1 MQEQQKYIIVKGAR
15 EHNLKNININ
25 IPKNQLVVI
34 TGVSGSGKS
43 SLAFN
48 TIYAEGRRR
57 YVESL
62 SAYARQFLGNSE
74 KPDVDSIDGL
84 SPAIS
89 IDQKTTSN
97 NPRSTVGTVTEI
109 YDYLRLLYARIG
121 TPYCKNGHGI
131 ISNQTLKEMIKQIQT
146 LKDET
151 KIEILSPV
159 ITSKK
164 GTHQDLLAQLKKE
177 NFLRVKID
185 NQIYTLDQEITLNKN
200 MRHDI
205 DIVIDRIVFI
215 NNEEIISRLHDGLEV
230 ALEQSN
236 GLVKVAINNTN
247 ETWLFS
253 QKYACKICGF
263 SLPNLEPRLFSFNA
277 PAGACF
283 ECKGVGVK
291 LEVDEDLIMPDMNLS
306 INQGGIEYYKNIV
319 NTTNLEWQKLKILC
333 HHYLIDI
340 DLPLNK
346 LSKEQIKIIMRG
358 SKEPITYSLTSVNG
372 RKYPNQ
378 DYIEGVA
385 TLIERRYIET
395 TSDLIR
401 EYYRKFMVQKTCLTC
416 KGSRLNEDVLSVK
429 IDTLLKN
436 KKQLLNISELTKL
449 DIEEALEAITNINL
463 LAHQQ
468 EIAKLVLVE
477 IKKRLNFLINVGLNY
492 LNLARNAQTLS
503 GGESQRIRLATQI
516 GAQLTG
522 VLYVLDEPSIGL
534 HQRDNNKL
542 IATLKTM
549 RDLGTTLLVVEHDED
564 TMLAADWLIDIGP
577 KAGIHGGQ
585 VTAEGTPET
594 VMENPNSITGQ
605 YLIGNKYIELPK
617 KRRSGN
623 GNLLEIKNATA
634 NNLNNLNAKFPLGKF
649 ICVTGVSGSGKSTLI
664 NEILYNDL
672 YKILNKKNQKPTSVI
687 KGYENVDKIIAISQE
702 PIGRT
707 PRSNPATYTSVF
719 DDIRDLFANSPEAKI
734 RGYTKSRF
742 SFNVPGGRCEK
753 CNGDGVLK
761 ISMHFLPD
769 VYVTCEICEGKR
781 YNSETLQVK
790 YKSKNIYDILEMPVE
805 IALDFFTNHPKIHKK
820 LTILEEV
827 GLGYI
832 KLGQQATQLSG
843 GEAQRIKLAAYLQ
856 KKATGKTVYIL
867 DEPTTGLHIDDINK
881 LIKVLNK
888 IVDNGDTVI
897 VIEHNLEVIK
907 VADYIIDLGPE
918 GGKYGGKII
927 ATGTPEQLI
936 EKKYSYTG
944 QFLKAIIIRD
954 LKREKK

>member
-1 MQEQQKYIIVKGAR
+1 MKEEQKYIIVKGAR
-15 EHNLKNININ
+15 EHNLKNINIT

-84 SPAIS
+84 APAIS

-109 YDYLRLLYARIG
+109 YDYLRLLYARVG
-121 TPYCKNGHGI
+121 TPYCKNGHGV
-131 ISNQTLKEMIKQIQT
+131 ISHQTLKEMIKQIKT
-146 LKDET
+146 LKDGT
-151 KIEILSPV
+151 KIEILSPIV
-159 ITSKK
+159 TSKK

-177 NFLRVKID
+177 NFLRVKI
-185 NQIYTLDQEITLNKN
+185 NNKIHTLDEEINLNKN
-200 MRHDI
+200 IRHDI
-205 DIVIDRIVFI
+205 DIVIDRIVFQ
-215 NNEEIISRLHDGLEV
+215 NNDEVISRVHDALEV
-230 ALEQSN
+230 ALEHSN
-236 GLVKVAINNTN
+236 GLAKVTINSND

-253 QKYACKICGF
+253 QKYACKVCGF

-277 PAGACF
+277 PAGACP
-283 ECKGVGVK
+283 ECKGVGIK

-306 INQGGIEYYKNIV
+306 INQGGVEYYKNLV
-319 NTTNLEWQKLKILC
+319 NSPNLEWQKFKILC

-340 DLPLNK
+340 NQPLKK

-358 SKEPITYSLTSVNG
+358 STEPITYSLSSSSG
-372 RKYPNQ
+372 RKYPNH

-401 EYYRKFMVQKTCLTC
+401 EYYKKFMTQKTCLTC
-416 KGSRLNEDVLSVK
+416 NGTRLNADALSVK
-429 IDTLLKN
+429 IHTILKE

-449 DIEEALEAITNINL
+449 DIEEGLEAIEKIQL
-463 LAHQQ
+463 LPHQE
-468 EIAKLVLVE
+468 EIAKLVLIE
-477 IKKRLNFLINVGLNY
+477 ISKRLNFLINVGLNY
-492 LNLARNAQTLS
+492 LNLSRNAQTLS

-564 TMLAADWLIDIGP
+564 TMLASDWLIDIGP
-577 KAGIHGGQ
+577 KAGIHGGK
-585 VTAEGTPET
+585 VVAEGTPEE
-594 VMENPNSITGQ
+594 VMANPKSITGQ
-605 YLIGNKYIELPK
+605 YLVGTKYIKLPNT
-617 KRRSGN
+617 RRSGN
-623 GNLLEIKNATA
+623 GNVLEIKNAHA
-634 NNLNNLNAKFPLGKF
+634 NNLNNLTAKFPLGKF
-649 ICVTGVSGSGKSTLI
+649 IAVTGVSGSGKSSLV
-664 NEILYNDL
+664 NEVLYSDL
-672 YKILNKKNQKPTSVI
+672 YKLLNKKNQKLSSTI
-687 KGYENVDKIIAISQE
+687 KGYENIDKIIAISQE

-719 DDIRDLFANSPEAKI
+719 DDIRDLFANSPESKI

-742 SFNVPGGRCEK
+742 SFNVPGGRCER
-753 CNGDGVLK
+753 CDGDGVIK

-769 VYVTCEICEGKR
+769 VYVTCEVCEGKR

-790 YKSKNIYDILEMPVE
+790 YKGKNIYDILEMPVE
-805 IALDFFTNHPKIHKK
+805 VALNFFANHPKIQKK
-820 LTILEEV
+820 LSILDEV

-832 KLGQQATQLSG
+832 KLGQQATELSG

-856 KKATGKTVYIL
+856 KKATGKTMYIL
-867 DEPTTGLHIDDINK
+867 DEPTTGLHIDDIKK

-927 ATGTPEQLI
+927 ATGTPEQVI
-936 EKKYSYTG
+936 KSENSYTG
-944 QFLKAIIIRD
+944 QFLKPILARD
-954 LKREKK
+954 LKRNK

>member
-109 YDYLRLLYARIG
+109 YDYLRLLYARVG

-151 KIEILSPV
+151 KIEILAPIV
-159 ITSKK
+159 TSKK
-164 GTHQDLLAQLKKE
+164 GTHQDLLTQLKKA

-185 NQIYTLDQEITLNKN
+185 NKIYTLDQEINLNKN
-200 MRHDI
+200 TRHDI
-205 DIVIDRIVFI
+205 DIVIDRIVFK
-215 NNEEIISRLHDGLEV
+215 NDDLTISRLHDALEV
-230 ALEQSN
+230 ALEHSN
-236 GLVKVAINNTN
+236 GLVKVAINNLN
-247 ETWLFS
+247 DTWLFS

-263 SLPNLEPRLFSFNA
+263 SLPDLEPRIFSFNA
-277 PAGACF
+277 PAGACL
-283 ECKGVGVK
+283 ECKGVGIR
-291 LEVDEDLIMPDMNLS
+291 LEVDEELIMPDMNLS

-333 HHYLIDI
+333 HHYLIDMNMA
-340 DLPLNK
+340 LNK
-346 LSKEQIKIIMRG
+346 LTKEQIQTIMRG

-372 RKYPNQ
+372 RKYPNH

-395 TSDLIR
+395 TSDFWR
-401 EYYRKFMVQKTCLTC
+401 EYYRKFMAQKTCLTC
-416 KGSRLNEDVLSVK
+416 NGSRLNQDVLSVK
-429 IDTLLKN
+429 IQTRLKD
-436 KKQLLNISELTKL
+436 KKKLLNISELTKL
-449 DIEEALEAITNINL
+449 DIEESLEAITNIHL
-463 LAHQQ
+463 TVHQE

-503 GGESQRIRLATQI
+503 GGEAQRIRLATQI

-542 IATLKTM
+542 INTLKAM

-577 KAGIHGGQ
+577 KAGIYGGK
-585 VTAEGTPET
+585 VVAEGSPEQI
-594 VMENPNSITGQ
+594 MENPKSITGQ
-605 YLIGNKYIELPK
+605 YLVGTKYIELPK
-617 KRRSGN
+617 TRRSGN
-623 GNLLEIKNATA
+623 GNILEIKNATA
-634 NNLNNLNAKFPLGKF
+634 NNLNKLNAKFPLGKF
-649 ICVTGVSGSGKSTLI
+649 ICITGVSGSGKSTLI
-664 NEILYNDL
+664 NEILYTDL
-672 YKILNKKNQKPTSVI
+672 HKILTKKNQKPNSDI

-719 DDIRDLFANSPEAKI
+719 DDIRDLFANSPESKI

-742 SFNVPGGRCEK
+742 SFNIAGGRCER
-753 CNGDGVLK
+753 CNGDGVIK

-781 YNSETLQVK
+781 YNNETLQVK

-805 IALDFFTNHPKIHKK
+805 IALEFFANHPKIHKK
-820 LTILEEV
+820 LTILNEV

-832 KLGQQATQLSG
+832 KLGQQATELSG

-856 KKATGKTVYIL
+856 KKATGKTMYIL
-867 DEPTTGLHIDDINK
+867 DEPTTGLHIDDIKK

-888 IVDNGDTVI
+888 IVDNGDTVV

-927 ATGTPEQLI
+927 ATGTPEQI
-936 EKKYSYTG
+936 MNNKYSY
-944 QFLKAIIIRD
+944 
-954 LKREKK
+954 